1 MLKIFIFLFGM
12 GFGFVII
19 YYHRWFAGIL
29 GRSMMAEK
37 YFGPTGTYTM
47 WKLIGLIIMV
57 VATLYTFGVIDK
69 VVNLGS
75 VFGGQ

>member
-1 MLKIFIFLFGM
+1 MFKFFIFIVGM
-12 GFGFVII
+12 GLGFVVI

-29 GRSMMAEK
+29 GRSSMAER

-57 VATLYTFGVIDK
+57 VTVLYTFGAIDK
-69 VVNLGS
+69 ILNLAS
-75 VFGGQ
+75 VFGQ